1 MTPDMQNKLST
12 QIKQA
17 LIKRGLPMKIL
28 AGHIG
33 ISAGQF
39 SKILSGAASMTDDK
53 WEKACAYLGWGFD
66 PDSGCAIITP
76 HAAQTRQPHNDSATA
91 EDGDDTHSEPATTSD
106 TIAAATADHDKEDAT
121 MDQTATVTLPTE
133 EAKQCLRYVEHA
145 IRYSLSTHDEGCTFE
160 NMQAAF
166 ALHGRLLKGVEGK

>member
-1 MTPDMQNKLST
+1 MKPDMQNKLST

-39 SKILSGAASMTDDK
+39 SRILSGSASMTDDK

-76 HAAQTRQPHNDSATA
+76 PLHSPVNRTMTA
-91 EDGDDTHSEPATTSD
+91 PPAGDDMHSEPATTSD
-106 TIAAATADHDKEDAT
+106 TIAAATADNDKEDAT
-121 MDQTATVTLPTE
+121 MDQTATVTLTTE

-166 ALHGRLLKGVEGK
+166 ALHSRLLKGVEGK